1 MFTKIGRAKN
11 KLLAGSAILLS
22 GLGGSLIYGQFNNKP
37 DTVGLNYLEQLLAE
51 QQWKEADLETKNVL
65 LRAVGKKGPLEP
77 NTKDFSPG
85 TAPPKYDDY
94 FDLNSLDIE
103 YLKCPILRKIDQLW
117 VKYSKGSFGF
127 SVQRRISK
135 EVTATT
141 PYPNNIEDEF
151 GRRLGWI
158 QITTKQDITNYFNDV
173 PVGYLPRSFS
183 SYAPRSTEITYG
195 YHLIRRFTECEYADL

>member
-22 GLGGSLIYGQFNNKP
+22 GLGGFLIYGQFNNQP
-37 DTVGLNYLEQLLAE
+37 DTVGLNYLEKLLAE

-65 LRAVGKKGPLEP
+65 LRAVGKKGSLEP

-94 FDLNSLDIE
+94 SDLNKVDIE

-127 SVQRRISK
+127 SVQRRIER
-135 EVTATT
+135 EVAATATDS
-141 PYPNNIEDEF
+141 NNITDEF

-158 QITTKQDITNYFNDV
+158 QITPQQNITNYFNEV
-173 PVGYLPRSFS
+173 PVGYLPRIFS
-183 SYAPRSTEITYG
+183 SYDVRYDEMTSG
-195 YHLIRRFTECEYADL
+195 YYIINRLTECEYANL